1 MNDALLIFLAAG
13 IFLIVGALNAALSIY
28 TGLILEDIRTLLE
41 RNAFLNTEAIDLL
54 RYGITRG
61 YEQGR
66 DDTLRILAREEG
78 VSDCI
83 NQNSQ

>member
-13 IFLIVGALNAALSIY
+13 IVLIVGALNAALSIC